1 MFQNNTE
8 RQIELIAEEYADII
22 KENQEK
28 YPLSEEEYK
37 EHLERFRK
45 AMEEEKQNETN

>member
-8 RQIELIAEEYADII
+8 RQIELIKEEYADII

-28 YPLSEEEYK
+28 YPLTQAEYE
-37 EHLERFRK
+37 EHLERFEK
-45 AMEEEKQNETN
+45 AIKGEKQNGN